1 MSKSGQSEPTRR
13 RGPGENKRM
22 STTPIK
28 QRPAVDDVAPVGV
41 GLPKPSLTWLWWLP
55 VLFGGLYAI
64 AVATHLRPILD
75 SVWLN
80 SDSDIDGVL
89 AHMSMHAPAGA
100 LLTTGDYPHYETMA
114 FTLLTRSFPLYRV
127 IWVLAP
133 VFFAVLGFAAVI
145 WSTWRAFGRWPASVV
160 GAVLVCFGGG
170 GLATVRVGGLA
181 TVFAIDAHANSLIT
195 AAVVGAGLVWI
206 IPRVAELSTR
216 RLVTAAVVLGVLGG
230 LPLAGD
236 NLYLAWGLAPLLV
249 VTVLAAWRGP
259 EDGAGRVIAFGLGTV
274 AATLVTALTFA
285 AIMRGEGV
293 RGFAPSY
300 HSFLTFAKPST
311 FVTNF
316 NTLLRALPS
325 LTAGNFYGH
334 VVDARSELEVLS
346 AALVFAALI
355 AGVWSVRRR
364 IANSLPRAAG
374 GGAVVGERFVHTA
387 FWVTALGAGLLVF
400 MIGSPNSV
408 TTDGR
413 YLLAPYVAIA
423 AILPLM
429 LERGLGWKLLVAA
442 GASFFAFSA
451 LYQFNA
457 GVLKEMPKGYQTA
470 GTARA
475 VAAFAK
481 QEHVAVGYGDY
492 WNSIDLMWESDFKVD
507 VYPIQRCNTDRRML
521 CTFSEISISS
531 WDKSH
536 GNVRSMLVVNP
547 KAHMVRK
554 EAAEFGAPI
563 ASTRAGGLIL
573 YVYPYDIATK
583 LLPEKGLTL

>member
-1 MSKSGQSEPTRR
+1 MVATG
-13 RGPGENKRM
+13 
-22 STTPIK
+22 
-28 QRPAVDDVAPVGV
+28 AVR
-41 GLPKPSLTWLWWLP
+41 
-55 VLFGGLYAI
+55 GLYALAI
-64 AVATHLRPILD
+64 VTHLRTILD
-75 SVWLN
+75 SVWLS

-89 AHMSMHAPAGA
+89 AHMGMHAPAGA

-133 VFFAVLGFAAVI
+133 VFFALVGFAAVI

-160 GAVLVCFGGG
+160 GAVLVCLGGG
-170 GLATVRVGGLA
+170 GVATIRVGGLA
-181 TVFAIDAHANSLIT
+181 TVFAIDAHANTLIT

-206 IPRVAELSTR
+206 VPRLAGLSTR
-216 RLVTAAVVLGVLGG
+216 RLVTAAAVLGILGG

-236 NLYLAWGLAPLLV
+236 SLYLAWGLAPLVV

-259 EDGAGRVIAFGLGTV
+259 EDGAGRVVAFGLGTI
-274 AATLVTALTFA
+274 AATLLTALAFA
-285 AIMRGEGV
+285 AIMRSEGV

-334 VVDARSELEVLS
+334 IVDPRSELEVMS
-346 AALVFAALI
+346 AGLLFAALI
-355 AGVWSVRRR
+355 SGVWSVRRR
-364 IANSLPRAAG
+364 IANSLPRGVG
-374 GGAVVGERFVHTA
+374 GGDVVGERFVHTA

-400 MIGSPNSV
+400 MVGSPNAF

-413 YLLAPYVAIA
+413 YLLGPYVAIA

-429 LERGLGWKLLVAA
+429 LERGLGWKLIVTG
-442 GASFFAFSA
+442 GASLFAFSA
-451 LYQFNA
+451 LYQFNS
-457 GVLKEMPKGYQTA
+457 GVLKEMPAGYQTA

-475 VAAFAK
+475 VAAYAK
-481 QEHVAVGYGDY
+481 QEHVAVGYGAY

-507 VYPIQRCNTDRRML
+507 VYPIQRCNTDGRLL

-531 WDKSH
+531 WDKPH
-536 GNVRSMLVVNP
+536 GNVRSMLVVDP
-547 KAHMVRK
+547 KGHQVRK
-554 EAAEFGAPI
+554 AAAEFGPPI

-583 LLPEKGLTL
+583 LKYEKGLTL

>member
-1 MSKSGQSEPTRR
+1 MLLG
-13 RGPGENKRM
+13 
-22 STTPIK
+22 
-28 QRPAVDDVAPVGV
+28 A
-41 GLPKPSLTWLWWLP
+41 
-55 VLFGGLYAI
+55 LYAVAI
-64 AVATHLRPILD
+64 ATHLRTILD
-75 SVWLN
+75 SVWLS

-89 AHMSMHAPAGA
+89 AHVSMHAPAGA

-145 WSTWRAFGRWPASVV
+145 WSAWRAFGRWPASVV

-170 GLATVRVGGLA
+170 GLATVRAGGLA

-195 AAVVGAGLVWI
+195 AAVVGAGLVWV

-216 RLVTAAVVLGVLGG
+216 RLVTAALVLGVLGG

-236 NLYLAWGLAPLLV
+236 NLYLAWGLAPLFV

-259 EDGAGRVIAFGLGTV
+259 ESGAGRVVAFGLGAV
-274 AATLVTALTFA
+274 AATLITALTFA
-285 AIMRGEGV
+285 AIMRGAGV

-300 HSFLTFAKPST
+300 HSFLTFARPRT

-325 LTAGNFYGH
+325 LTAGSFYGH

-355 AGVWSVRRR
+355 SGVWSVRRR
-364 IANSLPRAAG
+364 IANSLPRGAG
-374 GGAVVGERFVHTA
+374 GGDVVGERFVHTA

-400 MIGSPNSV
+400 MIGSPNPF

-429 LERGLGWKLLVAA
+429 LERGLGWKLIVAA
-442 GASFFAFSA
+442 GASLFAFSA
-451 LYQFNA
+451 LYQFNS

-481 QEHVAVGYGDY
+481 QEHVSVGYGDY

-507 VYPIQRCNTDRRML
+507 VYPIQRCDKYPGLL
-521 CTFSEISISS
+521 CTFSEISMSN

-583 LLPEKGLTL
+583 LKPESGLTL

>member
-1 MSKSGQSEPTRR
+1 
-13 RGPGENKRM
+13 M

-28 QRPAVDDVAPVGV
+28 QRQAVDDDIAPVGV

-64 AVATHLRPILD
+64 AIATHLRTILD
-75 SVWLN
+75 SVWLS

-114 FTLLTRSFPLYRV
+114 FTLLTRSFPLYRE

-133 VFFAVLGFAAVI
+133 VFFALLGFAAVI

-170 GLATVRVGGLA
+170 GIAMIRAGGLA

-195 AAVVGAGLVWI
+195 AAVVGAALVWI
-206 IPRVAELSTR
+206 IPRVAELSRR
-216 RLVTAAVVLGVLGG
+216 RLVIAAVVLGVIGG

-236 NLYLAWGLAPLLV
+236 NLYLAWGLAPLVV
-249 VTVLAAWRGP
+249 VTLLAAWRGP
-259 EDGAGRVIAFGLGTV
+259 EDGAARLLLFGLATV
-274 AATLVTALTFA
+274 AVTLLTALTFA

-300 HSFLTFAKPST
+300 HAFLTFAKPSR
-311 FVTNF
+311 VITNF
-316 NTLLRALPS
+316 KTLLRALPS
-325 LTAGNFYGH
+325 LTAGNFYGSI
-334 VVDARSELEVLS
+334 VDARSELEVVS
-346 AALVFAALI
+346 AVLLFAALI
-355 AGVWSVRRR
+355 SGVWSVRRR
-364 IANSLPRAAG
+364 IANSLPRGAG
-374 GGAVVGERFVHTA
+374 GGDVVGERFVHTA

-400 MIGSPNSV
+400 MIGSPNPF

-413 YLLAPYVAIA
+413 YLLGPYVAIA

-429 LERGLGWKLLVAA
+429 LERGLGWKLIVTA
-442 GASFFAFSA
+442 GASLFAFSA
-451 LYQFNA
+451 LYQFNS
-457 GVLKEMPKGYQTA
+457 GVLKQMPTGYQTA

-475 VAAFAK
+475 VAAYAK

-507 VYPIQRCNTDRRML
+507 VYPIQRCDTNAQLL
-521 CTFSEISISS
+521 CTFSEISVSS
-531 WDKSH
+531 WDKPH

-547 KAHMVRK
+547 KGRQVRVA
-554 EAAEFGAPI
+554 AAEFGPPI

-573 YVYPYDIATK
+573 YIYPYDIATK
-583 LLPEKGLTL
+583 LQHESGLTL

>member
-1 MSKSGQSEPTRR
+1 
-13 RGPGENKRM
+13 M

-28 QRPAVDDVAPVGV
+28 QRPAVDDDVAPVGF
-41 GLPKPSLTWLWWLP
+41 GLPRPSLTWLWWLP

-64 AVATHLRPILD
+64 AIATHLRAILD
-75 SVWLN
+75 SVWLS

-133 VFFAVLGFAAVI
+133 VFFALVGFAAVI

-170 GLATVRVGGLA
+170 GIAMIRAGGLA
-181 TVFAIDAHANSLIT
+181 TVLAIDAHANSLIT
-195 AAVVGAGLVWI
+195 AAVVGAALVWI
-206 IPRVAELSTR
+206 IPRIAELSRR
-216 RLVTAAVVLGVLGG
+216 RLVTAAVVLGVIGG

-236 NLYLAWGLAPLLV
+236 NLYLAWGLAPLMV
-249 VTVLAAWRGP
+249 VILLAAWRGP
-259 EDGAGRVIAFGLGTV
+259 EDGAARVVLFGLATV
-274 AATLVTALTFA
+274 AVTLLTALMFA

-300 HSFLTFAKPST
+300 HAFLTFAKPSR
-311 FVTNF
+311 VITNF
-316 NTLLRALPS
+316 RTLLRALPS
-325 LTAGNFYGH
+325 LTAGNFYGSI
-334 VVDARSELEVLS
+334 VDARSELEVVS
-346 AALVFAALI
+346 AVLLFAALI
-355 AGVWSVRRR
+355 SGVWSVRRR
-364 IANSLPRAAG
+364 IANSLPRGAG
-374 GGAVVGERFVHTA
+374 GGDVVGARFVHTA

-400 MIGSPNSV
+400 MIGSPNPF

-413 YLLAPYVAIA
+413 YLLGPYVAIA

-429 LERGLGWKLLVAA
+429 LERGLGWKLIVTA
-442 GASFFAFSA
+442 GASLFAFSA
-451 LYQFNA
+451 LYQFNS
-457 GVLKEMPKGYQTA
+457 GVLKEMPAGYQTA

-475 VAAFAK
+475 VAAYAK
-481 QEHVAVGYGDY
+481 KEHVAVGYGDY

-507 VYPIQRCNTDRRML
+507 VYPIQRCDTNAQLL
-521 CTFSEISISS
+521 CTFSEISVSS

-547 KAHMVRK
+547 KGRQVRAA
-554 EAAEFGAPI
+554 AAEFGPPL

-573 YVYPYDIATK
+573 YIYPYDIATK
-583 LLPEKGLTL
+583 LQPESGLTL

>member
-1 MSKSGQSEPTRR
+1 
-13 RGPGENKRM
+13 M

-28 QRPAVDDVAPVGV
+28 QRPAVDDIAPVGV

-55 VLFGGLYAI
+55 VLLGGLYAI
-64 AVATHLRPILD
+64 AIATHLRTILD
-75 SVWLN
+75 SVWLS

-89 AHMSMHAPAGA
+89 AHMSMHAPASA

-170 GLATVRVGGLA
+170 GLAMIRAGGLA

-195 AAVVGAGLVWI
+195 AAVVGAALVWI
-206 IPRVAELSTR
+206 IPRIAQFSRR
-216 RLVTAAVVLGVLGG
+216 RLTTAVVVLGVLGG

-236 NLYLAWGLAPLLV
+236 NLYLAWGLAPLVV

-259 EDGAGRVIAFGLGTV
+259 EDGAARVLVFGLATV
-274 AATLVTALTFA
+274 AVTLLTALTFA

-300 HSFLTFAKPST
+300 HAFLTFAKPSRV
-311 FVTNF
+311 VTNF
-316 NTLLRALPS
+316 KTLLRALPS
-325 LTAGNFYGH
+325 LTAGNFYGSI
-334 VVDARSELEVLS
+334 VDAGSELEVMS
-346 AALVFAALI
+346 ATLLFAALI
-355 AGVWSVRRR
+355 SGVWSVRRR
-364 IANSLPRAAG
+364 IANSLPRGAG
-374 GGAVVGERFVHTA
+374 GGDVVGERFVHTA
-387 FWVTALGAGLLVF
+387 FWVTALGAGLFVF
-400 MIGSPNSV
+400 IIGSPNPF

-413 YLLAPYVAIA
+413 YLLGPYVAIA

-429 LERGLGWKLLVAA
+429 LERGLGWKLIVTA
-442 GASFFAFSA
+442 GASLFAFSA
-451 LYQFNA
+451 LYQFNT
-457 GVLKEMPKGYQTA
+457 GVLKQMPAGYQTA

-507 VYPIQRCNTDRRML
+507 VYPIQRCDKYPGLL

-531 WDKSH
+531 WDKPH

-547 KAHMVRK
+547 KGHQVRTA
-554 EAAEFGAPI
+554 AAEFGPPI
-563 ASTRAGGLIL
+563 ASKRAGGLIL
-573 YVYPYDIATK
+573 YAYPYDIATK
-583 LLPEKGLTL
+583 LKYESGLTL

>member
-1 MSKSGQSEPTRR
+1 MG
-13 RGPGENKRM
+13 
-22 STTPIK
+22 
-28 QRPAVDDVAPVGV
+28 
-41 GLPKPSLTWLWWLP
+41 
-55 VLFGGLYAI
+55 
-64 AVATHLRPILD
+64 
-75 SVWLN
+75 
-80 SDSDIDGVL
+80 
-89 AHMSMHAPAGA
+89 MHAPAGA

-133 VFFAVLGFAAVI
+133 VFFAIVGFAAVI

-170 GLATVRVGGLA
+170 GVATIRAGGLA
-181 TVFAIDAHANSLIT
+181 TVLAIDAHANTLIT

-206 IPRVAELSTR
+206 IPRVAQLSRR

-236 NLYLAWGLAPLLV
+236 NLYLAWGLAPLAV
-249 VTVLAAWRGP
+249 VTLLAAWRGP
-259 EDGAGRVIAFGLGTV
+259 EDGARRVIAFGLGTV
-274 AATLVTALTFA
+274 AATLLTAVTFA

-300 HSFLTFAKPST
+300 HEFLTFAKPST

-325 LTAGNFYGH
+325 LTAGNLYGH
-334 VVDARSELEVLS
+334 IVDARSELEVVS
-346 AALVFAALI
+346 AALLFAALI
-355 AGVWSVRRR
+355 SGVWSVRRR
-364 IANSLPRAAG
+364 VANALPRGAG
-374 GGAVVGERFVHTA
+374 GGDVVGERFVHTA

-400 MIGSPNSV
+400 MVGSPNPS

-413 YLLAPYVAIA
+413 YLLGPYVAIA

-429 LERGLGWKLLVAA
+429 LERGLGWKLIVTAA
-442 GASFFAFSA
+442 ASVFAFSA
-451 LYQFNA
+451 IYQFNS
-457 GVLKEMPKGYQTA
+457 GVLTEMPAGYQTA

-481 QEHVAVGYGDY
+481 REHVAVGYGDY

-507 VYPIQRCNTDRRML
+507 VYPIQRCNTDGRLL

-531 WDKSH
+531 WDKPH
-536 GNVRSMLVVNP
+536 GDVRSMLVVDP
-547 KAHMVRK
+547 KGHQVRK
-554 EAAEFGAPI
+554 AAAEFGPPI
-563 ASTRAGGLIL
+563 ASTRAGSLIL

-583 LLPEKGLTL
+583 LKYEAGLTL

>member
-1 MSKSGQSEPTRR
+1 
-13 RGPGENKRM
+13 M

-28 QRPAVDDVAPVGV
+28 QRRAIDEVAPVGI
-41 GLPKPSLTWLWWLP
+41 GLPRPSLTWLWWLP

-64 AVATHLRPILD
+64 AIATHLRTILD
-75 SVWLN
+75 SVWLS

-145 WSTWRAFGRWPASVV
+145 WSTRRAFGRWPASVV

-170 GLATVRVGGLA
+170 GLATIRTGGLA

-195 AAVVGAGLVWI
+195 AAFVGAGLVWI
-206 IPRVAELSTR
+206 IPRVAQLSTR
-216 RLVTAAVVLGVLGG
+216 RLATAAVVLGVIGG

-236 NLYLAWGLAPLLV
+236 NLYLAWGLAPLVV
-249 VTVLAAWRGP
+249 VTVLASWRGP
-259 EDGAGRVIAFGLGTV
+259 QDGAARVVVFGLGTV
-274 AATLVTALTFA
+274 AATLLTALIFA
-285 AIMRGEGV
+285 AIMRSEGV

-300 HSFLTFAKPST
+300 HSFLTFAEPGT

-325 LTAGNFYGH
+325 LTAGNFYGS
-334 VVDARSELEVLS
+334 VVDARSDLEVMS
-346 AALVFAALI
+346 AGLLFAALI
-355 AGVWSVRRR
+355 SGVWSVRRR
-364 IANSLPRAAG
+364 IANSLPRGAG
-374 GGAVVGERFVHTA
+374 GGDIVGERFVHTA
-387 FWVTALGAGLLVF
+387 FWVTVLGAGLLVF
-400 MIGSPNSV
+400 MVGSPNPW

-413 YLLAPYVAIA
+413 YLIGPYVAIA

-429 LERGLGWKLLVAA
+429 LERGLGWKLIVTT
-442 GASFFAFSA
+442 GASLFAFSA
-451 LYQFNA
+451 LYQFNS
-457 GVLKEMPKGYQTA
+457 GVLKEMPTGYQTA

-481 QEHVAVGYGDY
+481 QEHVAVGYGYY
-492 WNSIDLMWESDFKVD
+492 WNSIDLMWESDFKVN
-507 VYPIQRCNTDRRML
+507 VYPIQRCNTDRRRL

-531 WDKSH
+531 WDKPH
-536 GNVRSMLVVNP
+536 GNVRSMLVINP
-547 KAHMVRK
+547 KAHEVKR
-554 EAAEFGAPI
+554 AGTFFGPPI
-563 ASTRAGGLIL
+563 AKTRAGGLIL

-583 LLPEKGLTL
+583 LRYEKGLTL